1 VAVDIPMKSRGL
13 SLAYKR
19 KIDMKKQTWWAAVLL
34 AGSVT
39 GAMAQGLGESP
50 WQIRLRSV
58 HLDSVNKDTT
68 PLGLSI
74 DNKTFAAM
82 DFTYFLSK
90 NLAAELFLTTNQR
103 QRVFSN
109 GADIGSFKHSQ
120 PTLMLQYPFT
130 EFDGFKPY
138 VGGGVTYTRFSGVS
152 LPPGVTLDSHNWGAA
167 FQVGVDFPIDKN
179 WSINLDVKKAYIRTD
194 VYADGSNLG
203 RLRVDPLLYGVGIG
217 YRY

>member
-1 VAVDIPMKSRGL
+1 
-13 SLAYKR
+13 
-19 KIDMKKQTWWAAVLL
+19 MKKQTWWVALLL

-39 GAMAQGLGESP
+39 GAMAQSMSESP

-74 DNKTFAAM
+74 DNKSFATI
-82 DFTYFLSK
+82 DFSYFFNK
-90 NLAAELFLTTNQR
+90 NVAAELSLTSDQK
-103 QRVFSN
+103 QRVYAN
-109 GADIGSFKHSQ
+109 GTDIGSFKHL
-120 PTLMLQYPFT
+120 PTTLLLQYHFT
-130 EFDGFKPY
+130 DFEGFKPY
-138 VGGGVTYTRFSGVS
+138 VGGGITYTHFSGAS
-152 LPPGVTLDSHNWGAA
+152 LPPGVTLDSHSWGTA

-194 VYADGSNLG
+194 VYADGSSLG

>member
-1 VAVDIPMKSRGL
+1 
-13 SLAYKR
+13 
-19 KIDMKKQTWWAAVLL
+19 MKKQTWWVALLL

-39 GAMAQGLGESP
+39 GAMAQSMSESP

-74 DNKTFAAM
+74 DNKSFASI
-82 DFTYFLSK
+82 DFSYFFDK
-90 NLAAELFLTTNQR
+90 NMAAELSLTSDQK
-103 QRVFSN
+103 QRVFAN
-109 GADIGSFKHSQ
+109 GTDIGSFKHL
-120 PTLMLQYPFT
+120 PTTLLMQYHFT
-130 EFDGFKPY
+130 DFEGFKPY
-138 VGGGVTYTRFSGVS
+138 VGGGITYTHFSGTS
-152 LPPGVTLDSHNWGAA
+152 LPPGVSLDSHSWGTA

-194 VYADGSNLG
+194 VYADGSSLG
-203 RLRVDPLLYGVGIG
+203 RLRVDPVLYGVGIG

>member
-1 VAVDIPMKSRGL
+1 
-13 SLAYKR
+13 
-19 KIDMKKQTWWAAVLL
+19 
-34 AGSVT
+34 
-39 GAMAQGLGESP
+39 
-50 WQIRLRSV
+50 
-58 HLDSVNKDTT
+58 
-68 PLGLSI
+68 
-74 DNKTFAAM
+74 
-82 DFTYFLSK
+82 
-90 NLAAELFLTTNQR
+90 
-103 QRVFSN
+103 
-109 GADIGSFKHSQ
+109 
-120 PTLMLQYPFT
+120 
-130 EFDGFKPY
+130 

>member
-1 VAVDIPMKSRGL
+1 MKSRGL

-19 KIDMKKQTWWAAVLL
+19 KIDMKKQTWWVALLL

-74 DNKTFAAM
+74 DNKTFAEI

-90 NLAAELFLTTNQR
+90 NLAAELALTTHQK
-103 QRVFSN
+103 QRVYAN
-109 GADIGSFKHSQ
+109 GTDIGSFKHLP
-120 PTLMLQYPFT
+120 PTLLMQYHFT
-130 EFDGFKPY
+130 DFEGFKPY
-138 VGGGVTYTRFSGVS
+138 VGGGVAYTRFSGVS
-152 LPPGVTLDSHNWGAA
+152 LPPGVTLDSHSWGTA

-179 WSINLDVKKAYIRTD
+179 WSINLDVKKTNIRTD
-194 VYADGSNLG
+194 VYADGSSLG

>member
-1 VAVDIPMKSRGL
+1 MKSRGL

-19 KIDMKKQTWWAAVLL
+19 KIDMKKQTWWVALLL

-74 DNKTFAAM
+74 NNKTFAEI

-90 NLAAELFLTTNQR
+90 NLAAELALTTHQK
-103 QRVFSN
+103 QRVYAN
-109 GADIGSFKHSQ
+109 GTDIGSFKHLP
-120 PTLMLQYPFT
+120 PTLLMQYHFT
-130 EFDGFKPY
+130 DFEGFKPY
-138 VGGGVTYTRFSGVS
+138 VGGGVAYTRFSGVS
-152 LPPGVTLDSHNWGAA
+152 LPPGVTLDSHSWGTA

-179 WSINLDVKKAYIRTD
+179 WSINLDVKKTNIRTD
-194 VYADGSNLG
+194 VYADGSSLG

>member
-1 VAVDIPMKSRGL
+1 MKSRGL

-19 KIDMKKQTWWAAVLL
+19 KLDMTKQTWWVALLL

-39 GAMAQGLGESP
+39 GAMAQSMSESP

-74 DNKTFAAM
+74 DNKSFASI
-82 DFTYFLSK
+82 DFSYFFNK
-90 NLAAELFLTTNQR
+90 NLAAELALTTDQK
-103 QRVFSN
+103 QRVFAN
-109 GADIGSFKHSQ
+109 GTDIGSFKHLP
-120 PTLMLQYPFT
+120 PTLLMQYHFT
-130 EFDGFKPY
+130 DFEGFKPY
-138 VGGGVTYTRFSGVS
+138 VGGGVAYTRFSGVS
-152 LPPGVTLDSHNWGAA
+152 LPPGVTLDSHSWGTA

-179 WSINLDVKKAYIRTD
+179 WSINLDVKKTYIRTD
-194 VYADGSNLG
+194 VYADGSSLG
-203 RLRVDPLLYGVGIG
+203 RLRVDPMLLGVGIG

>member
-1 VAVDIPMKSRGL
+1 MKSRGL

-19 KIDMKKQTWWAAVLL
+19 KFDMTKQTWWVALLL

-39 GAMAQGLGESP
+39 GVMAQSMSESP

-74 DNKTFAAM
+74 DNKSFASI
-82 DFTYFLSK
+82 DFSYFFNK
-90 NLAAELFLTTNQR
+90 NLAAELALTTDQK
-103 QRVFSN
+103 QRVFAN
-109 GADIGSFKHSQ
+109 GTDIGSFKHLP
-120 PTLMLQYPFT
+120 PTLLMQYHFT
-130 EFDGFKPY
+130 DFEGFKPY
-138 VGGGVTYTRFSGVS
+138 VGGGVAYTRFSGVS
-152 LPPGVTLDSHNWGAA
+152 LPPGVTLDSHSWGTA

-179 WSINLDVKKAYIRTD
+179 WSINLDVKKTYIRTD
-194 VYADGSNLG
+194 VYADGSSLG
-203 RLRVDPLLYGVGIG
+203 RLRVDPMLLGVGIG

>member
-1 VAVDIPMKSRGL
+1 MKSRGL

-19 KIDMKKQTWWAAVLL
+19 KFDMTKQTWWVALLL

-39 GAMAQGLGESP
+39 GVMAQSMSESP

-74 DNKTFAAM
+74 DNKSFASI
-82 DFTYFLSK
+82 DFSYFFNK
-90 NLAAELFLTTNQR
+90 NLAAELALTTDQK
-103 QRVFSN
+103 QRVFAN
-109 GADIGSFKHSQ
+109 GTDIGSFKHLP
-120 PTLMLQYPFT
+120 PTLLMQYHFT
-130 EFDGFKPY
+130 DFEGFKPY
-138 VGGGVTYTRFSGVS
+138 IGGGVAYTRFSGVS
-152 LPPGVTLDSHNWGAA
+152 LPPGVTLDSHSWGTA

-179 WSINLDVKKAYIRTD
+179 WSINLDVKKTYIRTD
-194 VYADGSNLG
+194 VYADGSSLG
-203 RLRVDPLLYGVGIG
+203 RLRVDPMLLGVGIG

>member
-1 VAVDIPMKSRGL
+1 MKSRGL

-19 KIDMKKQTWWAAVLL
+19 KLDMTKQTWWVALLL

-39 GAMAQGLGESP
+39 GVMAQSMSESP

-74 DNKTFAAM
+74 DNKSFASI
-82 DFTYFLSK
+82 DFSYFFNK
-90 NLAAELFLTTNQR
+90 NLAAELALTTDQK
-103 QRVFSN
+103 QRVFAN
-109 GADIGSFKHSQ
+109 GTDIGSFKHLP
-120 PTLMLQYPFT
+120 PTLLMQYHFT
-130 EFDGFKPY
+130 DFEGFKPY
-138 VGGGVTYTRFSGVS
+138 VGGGVAYTRFSGVS
-152 LPPGVTLDSHNWGAA
+152 LPPGVTLDSHSWGTA

-179 WSINLDVKKAYIRTD
+179 WSINLDVKKTYIRTD
-194 VYADGSNLG
+194 VYADGSSLG
-203 RLRVDPLLYGVGIG
+203 RLRVDPMLLGVGIG

>member
-1 VAVDIPMKSRGL
+1 
-13 SLAYKR
+13 
-19 KIDMKKQTWWAAVLL
+19 MKKQTWWVALLL

-39 GAMAQGLGESP
+39 GVMAQSMSESP

-58 HLDSVNKDTT
+58 HLDSVDKDTT

-74 DNKTFAAM
+74 DNKSFATI
-82 DFTYFLSK
+82 DFSYFFDK
-90 NLAAELFLTTNQR
+90 NLAAELSLTSDQK
-103 QRVFSN
+103 QRVYAN
-109 GADIGSFKHSQ
+109 GTDIGSFRHM
-120 PTLMLQYPFT
+120 PTTLLMQYHFT
-130 EFDGFKPY
+130 DFQGFKPY
-138 VGGGVTYTRFSGVS
+138 VGGGITYTHFSGAS
-152 LPPGVTLDSHNWGAA
+152 LPTGISLDSHSWGTA

-194 VYADGSNLG
+194 VYADGSSLG

>member
-1 VAVDIPMKSRGL
+1 MESRGL

-19 KIDMKKQTWWAAVLL
+19 KFDMKKQTGWVALLL

-39 GAMAQGLGESP
+39 GVMAQSMSESP

-74 DNKTFAAM
+74 DNKSFATI
-82 DFTYFLSK
+82 DFSYFFNK
-90 NLAAELFLTTNQR
+90 NLAAELSLTSDQK
-103 QRVFSN
+103 QRVYAN
-109 GADIGSFKHSQ
+109 GTDIGSFKHLP
-120 PTLMLQYPFT
+120 PTLLLQYHFT
-130 EFDGFKPY
+130 DFDGFKPY
-138 VGGGVTYTRFSGVS
+138 VGGGIAYTHFSSVS
-152 LPPGVTLDSHNWGAA
+152 LPPGVTLDSHNWGTA

-194 VYADGSNLG
+194 VYADGSSLG
-203 RLRVDPLLYGVGIG
+203 RLRVDPLVYGVGIG

>member
-1 VAVDIPMKSRGL
+1 MKSRGL

-19 KIDMKKQTWWAAVLL
+19 KFDMKKQTWWVALLL

-39 GAMAQGLGESP
+39 GAMAQSMSESP

-74 DNKTFAAM
+74 DNKSFASI
-82 DFTYFLSK
+82 DFSYFFNK
-90 NLAAELFLTTNQR
+90 NLAAELALTTDQK
-103 QRVFSN
+103 QRVFAN
-109 GADIGSFKHSQ
+109 GTDIGSFKHLP
-120 PTLMLQYPFT
+120 PTLLMQYHFT
-130 EFDGFKPY
+130 DFEGFKPY
-138 VGGGVTYTRFSGVS
+138 VGGGVAYTRFSGVS
-152 LPPGVTLDSHNWGAA
+152 LPPGVTLDSHSWGTA

-179 WSINLDVKKAYIRTD
+179 WSINLDVKKTYIRTD
-194 VYADGSNLG
+194 VYADGSSLG
-203 RLRVDPLLYGVGIG
+203 RLRVDPMLLGVGIG

>member
-1 VAVDIPMKSRGL
+1 MKSRGL

-19 KIDMKKQTWWAAVLL
+19 KIDMKKQTWWVALLL

-74 DNKTFAAM
+74 NNKTFAEI
-82 DFTYFLSK
+82 DFTYFFSK
-90 NLAAELFLTTNQR
+90 NLAAELALTTHQK
-103 QRVFSN
+103 QRVYAN
-109 GADIGSFKHSQ
+109 GTDIGSFKHLP
-120 PTLMLQYPFT
+120 PTLLMQYHFT
-130 EFDGFKPY
+130 DFEGFKPY
-138 VGGGVTYTRFSGVS
+138 VGGGVAYTRFSGVS
-152 LPPGVTLDSHNWGAA
+152 LPPGVTLDSHSWGTA

-179 WSINLDVKKAYIRTD
+179 WSINLDVKKTNIRTD
-194 VYADGSNLG
+194 VYADGSSLG